1 MIQLEHVSHDFMHQN
16 KPRRIL
22 SDINLTINASE
33 VFGLVGDTGSGKSTL
48 LRIMNGF
55 IKSTEGVVYLMDQKM
70 DRNSQSELVKRT
82 ATIFQHFNLVSNL
95 TVLDNVILPNK
106 LRKMDKEKSIEKA
119 HQYLEFVGLK
129 GYELSYPRTLSGGQK
144 QRVAIARTLMSDPDI
159 IFCDE
164 PTSALDFNMRIEV
177 LKLLREINETM
188 GTTIVIVSHDI
199 SVIQTMCH
207 RVAILENG
215 TISDIVD
222 IDRKEIEAISYKD
235 ALV

>member
-1 MIQLEHVSHDFMHQN
+1 M
-16 KPRRIL
+16 R
-22 SDINLTINASE
+22 
-33 VFGLVGDTGSGKSTL
+33 
-48 LRIMNGF
+48 
-55 IKSTEGVVYLMDQKM
+55 
-70 DRNSQSELVKRT
+70 KRT
-82 ATIFQHFNLVSNL
+82 
-95 TVLDNVILPNK
+95 ILAN
-106 LRKMDKEKSIEKA
+106 SW
-119 HQYLEFVGLK
+119 H
-129 GYELSYPRTLSGGQK
+129 
-144 QRVAIARTLMSDPDI
+144 LMSDPDI

-207 RVAILENG
+207 RAAILENG

-222 IDRKEIEAISYKD
+222 IDRKEIEVISYKE